1 MNRAGRNLFMGL
13 VLLILLAPLFVVAG
27 VSLNEKKELIFPP
40 HGFSLGWYGEL
51 LSQADWLNAIR
62 HSLIIAVLSALL
74 AVSVAF
80 PLAYFL
86 WRHKVWYAQIL
97 FTLGVKRMKE
107 ESDPVWVVLALTDHG
122 VSGPSQ
128 DDAPLKGLGFYP
140 GASVTEREVRSPSGS
155 PARCGVRRVR

>member
-40 HGFSLGWYGEL
+40 HGFSLCWYGEL

-97 FTLGVKRMKE
+97 FTLGVAPFMK
-107 ESDPVWVVLALTDHG
+107 L
-122 VSGPSQ
+122 
-128 DDAPLKGLGFYP
+128 
-140 GASVTEREVRSPSGS
+140 R
-155 PARCGVRRVR
+155 

>member
-1 MNRAGRNLFMGL
+1 MSKSGRNLFMAL
-13 VLLILLAPLFVVAG
+13 VLLVLSAPLIVVAG
-27 VSLNEKKELIFPP
+27 VSVNQKKELIFPP

-62 HSLIIAVLSALL
+62 NSLTIAVLSALL

-97 FTLGVKRMKE
+97 FTLGV
-107 ESDPVWVVLALTDHG
+107 
-122 VSGPSQ
+122 
-128 DDAPLKGLGFYP
+128 APFML
-140 GASVTEREVRSPSGS
+140 
-155 PARCGVRRVR
+155 